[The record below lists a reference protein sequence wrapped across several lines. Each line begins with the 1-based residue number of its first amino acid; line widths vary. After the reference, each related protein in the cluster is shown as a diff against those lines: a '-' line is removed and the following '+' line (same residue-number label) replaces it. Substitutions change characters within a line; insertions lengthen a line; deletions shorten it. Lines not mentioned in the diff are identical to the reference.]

1 MPLIP
6 GMIDT
11 FDKLKELH
19 RKKNDDYAGNN
30 GPFFNFQFAQQLISY
45 FKSDRDKIFV
55 TQIGIKLARLA
66 VLLESKDEAKNESIE
81 DSFDD
86 LINYCA
92 IWKCSYVDSRR
103 KVRLTDSQINQANTV

>member
-19 RKKNDDYAGNN
+19 RKKNDDYAGEN
-30 GPFFNFQFAQQLISY
+30 GPFFNFKFAEWLIGH
-45 FKSDRDKIFV
+45 FKRDRDKVFIN
-55 TQIGIKLARLA
+55 QIAIKLARLS
-66 VLLESKDEAKNESIE
+66 VLTNNTDIPKNESVE

-92 IWKCSYVDSRR
+92 LWKCSYIFHSKERSNAA
-103 KVRLTDSQINQANTV
+103 VRNTEI

>member
-1 MPLIP
+1 MPTIP

-19 RKKNDDYAGNN
+19 RKKNDDYAGTN
-30 GPFFNFQFAQQLISY
+30 GPFFNFKFAQDLIGY
-45 FKSDRDKIFV
+45 FRADRDKIFV
-55 TQIGIKLARLA
+55 TQIGIKLARLS
-66 VLLESKDEAKNESIE
+66 VLLDSREPKNESIE

-92 IWKCSYVDSRR
+92 IWKCSYLDSRR
-103 KVRLTDSQINQANTV
+103 NNRLTEQDIQRANTV